1 MIYAPPLLN
10 SSMWLLFDAVIE
22 ASRVLHDLPEGTC
35 PLCKQVLP
43 IEFGTVMIG
52 ATAPL
57 SFHHI
62 ARQLRFH
69 GFVPKTIHDV
79 ATSLGPMCEKC
90 LKDWAKELSSN

>member
-1 MIYAPPLLN
+1 MK
-10 SSMWLLFDAVIE
+10 MCK
-22 ASRVLHDLPEGTC
+22 TC
-35 PLCKQVLP
+35 R
-43 IEFGTVMIG
+43 TVMIG
-52 ATAPL
+52 ATAPQ

-62 ARQLRFH
+62 ERLLKFH

>member
-1 MIYAPPLLN
+1 LGQTPEDWGDFCYNEGVRREPPAGG
-10 SSMWLLFDAVIE
+10 LFM
-22 ASRVLHDLPEGTC
+22 REGRFMK
-35 PLCKQVLP
+35 LCKTCR
-43 IEFGTVMIG
+43 TVMIG
-52 ATAPL
+52 ATAPQ

-62 ARQLRFH
+62 ERLLRFH